1 MPSANLAAYL
11 AKNYLNASNPSQ
23 SSSPSSNPDFAD
35 SSRPKKKRRK
45 NKENEA
51 QDSGL
56 LIADDD
62 AELSLGGARNDRD
75 DEAED
80 VPMYD
85 TNMKSAEF
93 RKKKSSGWTVV
104 DSGGYPAAVPGKQQN
119 DEDAEAE
126 RIISEAAA
134 ESAQRRQQ
142 IEDEDAPAVVDVPQP
157 ESSST
162 TTHAPRMQSGARSGL
177 QTAAD
182 TARLI
187 QAEEREKARELSHG
201 DKAKKSKNVDGK
213 SGIPEEET
221 IYRDAT
227 GRRIDVSLKR
237 AEARRAEMEKMAAE
251 KKARDEARGDVQ
263 RAEREQRK
271 QDLEEAK
278 FLTVARGADDE
289 DMNRQLKDVV
299 RWDDPMAMYMA
310 HKKEEEKTLAQGP
323 GGSRAGS
330 GKATAASA
338 AAPRRKV
345 YQGAAPPNRYGIPP
359 GWRWDGVDRGNGF
372 EKDWFQARG
381 RKARNEDLSYQWQMD
396 E

>member
-11 AKNYLNASNPSQ
+11 AKNYLNASNPSD
-23 SSSPSSNPDFAD
+23 SKSSPSNSDFAD

-45 NKENEA
+45 NKDNEP
-51 QDSGL
+51 QISGL

-62 AELSLGGARNDRD
+62 AELSLRGSTRKTGDEED
-75 DEAED
+75 DD

-85 TNMKSAEF
+85 TNVKSAEF

-104 DSGGYPAAVPGKQQN
+104 DGDSTVTGKQDN
-119 DEDAEAE
+119 DEAAEAD

-134 ESAQRRQQ
+134 ESAQRRKD
-142 IEDEDAPAVVDVPQP
+142 IEDEDAPAVVDV
-157 ESSST
+157 SAST
-162 TTHAPRMQSGARSGL
+162 TTNAPKMQSGARPGL

-182 TARLI
+182 TARLVE
-187 QAEEREKARELSHG
+187 AEEREKARELARS
-201 DKAKKSKNVDGK
+201 KKPKKSSSRDAEDT
-213 SGIPEEET
+213 PEEET

-237 AEARRAEMEKMAAE
+237 AEARRVELEKIAAE

-289 DMNRQLKDVV
+289 DMNREMKEVV

-310 HKKEEEKTLAQGP
+310 QKKAEERALEGASLARKSDGK
-323 GGSRAGS
+323 GGAV
-330 GKATAASA
+330 
-338 AAPRRKV
+338 AAPRKKV
-345 YQGAAPPNRYGIPP
+345 YQGSAPPNRYGIAP